1 MTPLAILRPAGTI
14 KSLAQT
20 TFGTA
25 AHEWFRIRS
34 VFSSF
39 PEGLLVATCQLLLV
53 WKLRTVK
60 IWTTIDRGL
69 KRELKSLTT
78 DLGFKTETEC
88 VREALRQG
96 IQTLKAQRSVFGM
109 LAKRKDSILQ
119 SAGLLEEEYAKLNR
133 GELELKIK
141 SQWGKVEQSA

>member
-1 MTPLAILRPAGTI
+1 
-14 KSLAQT
+14 
-20 TFGTA
+20 
-25 AHEWFRIRS
+25 
-34 VFSSF
+34 
-39 PEGLLVATCQLLLV
+39 
-53 WKLRTVK
+53 VK

-78 DLGFKTETEC
+78 DLGFKSEAEC
-88 VREALRQG
+88 VREVLRQG

-119 SAGLLEEEYAKLNR
+119 SAGLLEEEYAKLSR
-133 GELELKIK
+133 GELELKIR

>member
-1 MTPLAILRPAGTI
+1 M
-14 KSLAQT
+14 
-20 TFGTA
+20 
-25 AHEWFRIRS
+25 
-34 VFSSF
+34 
-39 PEGLLVATCQLLLV
+39 LVR
-53 WKLRTVK
+53 KLRTVK

-69 KRELKSLTT
+69 KRELKSLTR

-119 SAGLLEEEYAKLNR
+119 SAGLLEEEYERLGR

-141 SQWGKVEQSA
+141 SQWRKVEQSA

>member
-1 MTPLAILRPAGTI
+1 
-14 KSLAQT
+14 
-20 TFGTA
+20 
-25 AHEWFRIRS
+25 
-34 VFSSF
+34 
-39 PEGLLVATCQLLLV
+39 LVA
-53 WKLRTVK
+53 KLPTVK

-78 DLGFKTETEC
+78 DLGFKSETEC

-119 SAGLLEEEYAKLNR
+119 SAGLLEEEYAKLSR
-133 GELELKIK
+133 GELELKIR
-141 SQWGKVEQSA
+141 SQWGKVERSA